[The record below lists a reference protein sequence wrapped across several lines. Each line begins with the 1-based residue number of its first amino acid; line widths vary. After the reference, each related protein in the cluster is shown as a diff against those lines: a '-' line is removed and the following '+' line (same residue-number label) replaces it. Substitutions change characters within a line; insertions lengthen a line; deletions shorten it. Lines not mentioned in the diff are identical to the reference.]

1 MCMKVAWPTDYLGD
15 GNSFGYSVHNDEAR
29 RALVRQGFEI
39 DPGARVAVHVAPAH
53 RFRPLEG
60 KLNILYTAWES
71 TDLTPDVREGM
82 ARADAVAVT
91 ARFLVDAVRRELPR
105 SSVHYC
111 PLGVRAEDFP
121 FVERQDPTR
130 QRPSPPRR
138 QERQERQRRKPGGR
152 QQRTATAAA
161 KVQRQDAKGRSRRCY
176 EGSRRTWR
184 SWRLGGRGRFRFLW
198 LGAPNAR
205 KGWGVVMEAWKGLA
219 RIASMPGA
227 RLPPVELYV
236 KTSVTGRRAEIP
248 VRGAPVIFDSRRLSR
263 AELAGLY
270 QSAHAFLFPSFG
282 EGFGLTMAEAMASGL
297 PVLFTPWS
305 AMRDLADES
314 CGYPLRYE
322 LIRHDLAG
330 KESNKDVQDS
340 QDTKDSLADLR
351 SHPVY
356 PVHPVEGVVEHP
368 VSPWLV
374 TFARASPEDLLRRMI
389 EVMTD
394 YGRALRKGRLAG
406 SRIRREFTWER
417 TGRTLA
423 KIVRAECGRH
433 GNSI

>member
-1 MCMKVAWPTDYLGD
+1 MKVAWPTDYLGD

-29 RALVRQGFEI
+29 RALLREGFSV
-39 DPGARVAVHVAPAH
+39 DPGARVAIHVAPAH

-71 TDLTPDVREGM
+71 TDLTPDVRDGL

-91 ARFLVDAVRRELPR
+91 ARFLVDAVRRELPG
-105 SSVHYC
+105 SHVHYC
-111 PLGVRAEDFP
+111 PLGVRAQDFP
-121 FVERQDPTR
+121 FVERRDPNAKDN
-130 QRPSPPRR
+130 SFHRR
-138 QERQERQRRKPGGR
+138 ARRGRRERQLVSARFQVAPRLPSFSACSAFSAVKAVVPGR
-152 QQRTATAAA
+152 
-161 KVQRQDAKGRSRRCY
+161 
-176 EGSRRTWR
+176 
-184 SWRLGGRGRFRFLW
+184 RFRFLW
-198 LGAPNAR
+198 LGAPNER
-205 KGWGVVMEAWKGLA
+205 KGWGVAMEAWRGLA

-227 RLPPVELYV
+227 RLPRAELYV

-248 VRGAPVIFDSRRLSR
+248 VRCAPVIFDSRRLPR
-263 AELAGLY
+263 AELSRLY
-270 QSAHAFLFPSFG
+270 RSAHAFLFPSFG

-322 LIRHDLAG
+322 LIRHDLQRQPQRQKQPQMNADKRKLNVSARDAG
-330 KESNKDVQDS
+330 GSICVHQ
-340 QDTKDSLADLR
+340 R
-351 SHPVY
+351 SSAV
-356 PVHPVEGVVEHP
+356 P
-368 VSPWLV
+368 VSPWAV

-389 EVMTD
+389 EIMTD
-394 YGRALRKGRLAG
+394 YGRALRKGRLAA
-406 SRIRREFTWER
+406 SRIRREFSWER

-423 KIVRAECGRH
+423 KIVRRECERH

>member
-1 MCMKVAWPTDYLGD
+1 MKVAWPTDYLGD

-29 RALVRQGFEI
+29 RALLREGFEI
-39 DPGARVAVHVAPAH
+39 DPAARVAVHVAPAH

-71 TDLTPDVREGM
+71 TDLTPDVRDGM

-91 ARFLVDAVRRELPR
+91 SRFLVHAVRRELPTQ
-105 SSVHYC
+105 SVHYC
-111 PLGVRAEDFP
+111 PLGVRAEDLSP
-121 FVERQDPTR
+121 EQRS
-130 QRPSPPRR
+130 RPS
-138 QERQERQRRKPGGR
+138 GG
-152 QQRTATAAA
+152 A
-161 KVQRQDAKGRSRRCY
+161 
-176 EGSRRTWR
+176 
-184 SWRLGGRGRFRFLW
+184 RFRFLW
-198 LGAPNAR
+198 LGAPNER
-205 KGWGVVMEAWKGLA
+205 KGWGVVMEAWRGLA

-263 AELAGLY
+263 SELAELY

-305 AMRDLADES
+305 AMRDLADET

-322 LIRHDLAG
+322 LVRHDLAG

-340 QDTKDSLADLR
+340 QDNKGRLAVLR

-356 PVHPVEGVVEHP
+356 PV
-368 VSPWLV
+368 
-374 TFARASPEDLLRRMI
+374 
-389 EVMTD
+389 
-394 YGRALRKGRLAG
+394 
-406 SRIRREFTWER
+406 
-417 TGRTLA
+417 
-423 KIVRAECGRH
+423 
-433 GNSI
+433 

>member
-1 MCMKVAWPTDYLGD
+1 MRMKVAWPTDYLGD

-29 RALVRQGFEI
+29 EALRNQGFEI

-53 RFRPLEG
+53 RFRPLDG

-91 ARFLVDAVRRELPR
+91 ARFLVEAVRRELPTQ
-105 SSVHYC
+105 SVHYC

-121 FVERQDPTR
+121 MER
-130 QRPSPPRR
+130 
-138 QERQERQRRKPGGR
+138 
-152 QQRTATAAA
+152 
-161 KVQRQDAKGRSRRCY
+161 RSRP
-176 EGSRRTWR
+176 E
-184 SWRLGGRGRFRFLW
+184 RGARFRFLW

-205 KGWGVVMEAWKGLA
+205 KGWGIVTEAWKGLA

-227 RLPPVELYV
+227 RLPPAELYV
-236 KTSVTGRRAEIP
+236 KTSVTGRKEEIP
-248 VRGAPVIFDSRRLSR
+248 VRGAPVVFDSRRLSR

-270 QSAHAFLFPSFG
+270 RSAHAFLFPSFG
-282 EGFGLTMAEAMASGL
+282 EGFGLTMAEAMAAGL

-322 LIRHDLAG
+322 LIRHDLQQQPQMDADERRLNVSARDAG
-330 KESNKDVQDS
+330 GSIRVH
-340 QDTKDSLADLR
+340 LR
-351 SHPVY
+351 SSAVP
-356 PVHPVEGVVEHP
+356 G
-368 VSPWLV
+368 SPWAV
-374 TFARASPEDLLRRMI
+374 TFARASSEDLLRRMI

-394 YGRALRKGRLAG
+394 YDRALRKGRLAR

-423 KIVRAECGRH
+423 KIVRAECERHDRSNRRWTQMNADDGNGR
-433 GNSI
+433 SLSTSS